1 MTMKK
6 ITKKQRAF
14 IDLYVFEDLNQS
26 ECAHRA
32 GYKNA
37 AIIAHRL
44 LNDPQYEHVQ
54 TKVNELQARQ
64 RQKYEITFE
73 KVAEDLKAIRDA
85 AMADGVF
92 GAAVAA
98 ELGRAKLAGLMVDRK
113 EVKYGKIDQMD
124 REQVEARLA
133 NLMKENKLANVVKNI
148 TPEPVVLA
156 DLSEKE
162 IQSEIEEDLEE
173 DLEDGLGEEISEV

>member
-1 MTMKK
+1 MEKK

-14 IDLYVFEDLNQS
+14 IDMYVFEELGQG

-32 GYKNA
+32 GYKNPD
-37 AIIAHRL
+37 IIAHRL

-54 TKVNELQARQ
+54 NKIDELQARQ
-64 RQKYEITFE
+64 RQRYEITFE
-73 KVAEDLKAIRDA
+73 KVAEDLKKIRDA
-85 AMADGVF
+85 AMNEGVF

-98 ELGRAKLAGLMVDRK
+98 ELGRAKLGGLMVDRK

-133 NLMKENKLANVVKNI
+133 NLMKQNKLAKVVKDV
-148 TPEPVVLA
+148 TPKPEVIGPEVVKPEV
-156 DLSEKE
+156 SEV
-162 IQSEIEEDLEE
+162 
-173 DLEDGLGEEISEV
+173 LEDDDD